1 MKKKKAIYHNIK
13 LYTTTN
19 FELTKNENSPK
30 ILPTVLPYENTYKP
44 SSVSKR
50 KFKKPKRPKKSSR
63 ISLGSESAKNII
75 NIVNNMN
82 DDKNK
87 KIDLKMNINRYNI
100 KYYVS
105 NDNVFPDNFSDQDI
119 KYERVFSAKQLRS
132 DSYVNHKLKKFNTSR
147 LSSKRHHMNSLIAVF
162 PDKTNS
168 DISSKLQLNLSPTET
183 NDNVIN
189 ISHLTHSKKDI
200 KIDDSKK
207 QQSVLFPKE
216 ISFGMDSN
224 SKKESFPLVD
234 AKPST
239 ESVSKK
245 EEDFIIKKKEPGF
258 ILKKKQEIVLHR
270 RVESCFERPLSKSII
285 QSNQN
290 SKKQLK
296 IKIKNSNIEDNDS
309 LSNLIISPK
318 HSITEQKSIK
328 KTEEKKKDNNLI
340 LEQKKDKLLIRK
352 IIPDNNNISIRKLS
366 SKKNIIAVKNEP
378 VVNNETI
385 KKENV
390 VIKKE
395 EVKENEKEV
404 NISFDTKA
412 ADSLNK
418 SMEKMHRKA
427 ESQKPLNISI
437 DISKDKIINK
447 QKEKQEDEPTSISFF
462 DKKSRTNAFNTNAEE
477 SDSEQASENFSF
489 LTNNRKKKNT
499 LISNNL
505 SSKKRNSITLTEPKS
520 QLDIPSNPRKFKLQR
535 KLTSSAM
542 RSINGKFG
550 TLRINQKTPHT
561 LNINTQDSLLEAS
574 ISQVEA
580 ENLLESIFENIK
592 LADDD
597 DRKLNRSFSFDE
609 IDFVSDKYQ
618 KYKKEMITREEK
630 KINGKILSIT
640 SLQKGRYKSFLDSA
654 LVAIKQNTVYKT
666 IVGKLKQNFIM
677 FNTIDSDRQQKETE
691 ITQMQNFFKQKLLF
705 YDKTRSIVINGK
717 IKDMLMTRYLEI
729 SGELQR
735 NFLNTNDYQV
745 GRCRLV
751 SGKRKGK
758 PQRKKLYIS
767 KSITKDMSK
776 ALTMA
781 KDRDPLKSFH
791 TLLTENKK
799 KQIEELFKKA
809 SDKSENT
816 IYVQDFISKDTT
828 YLIFSLQ
835 HQFNVVVPP
844 LFLQNCDKSRSIS
857 FLESMT
863 IDHGVTKTRS
873 FDKILRNDSQNISST
888 TTKHVN
894 NSNLKRRKSV
904 QHQNN
909 QSLLNVD
916 LLRKLT
922 FKNEDNSFHQMNTN
936 AAKTV
941 PLITLNGI
949 AMESGAKSPTK
960 QNRIKKKPSRNEL
973 VFSILPK
980 KSNAFNNSNTVLL
993 KDSIINKQIKKGKR
1007 IIRTRVFDSMENEKP
1022 IANETNF
1029 FSTLNKDITLI
1040 QTNKIKSNYLES
1052 LGNDMY
1058 QKIFFYIEEHNIS
1071 FIKQSID
1078 DNIANININHQDS
1091 KGNTFLNYA
1100 VRFNFDEIVEFLLRL
1115 GCNPNIGNVSTLI

>member
-1 MKKKKAIYHNIK
+1 
-13 LYTTTN
+13 
-19 FELTKNENSPK
+19 
-30 ILPTVLPYENTYKP
+30 
-44 SSVSKR
+44 
-50 KFKKPKRPKKSSR
+50 
-63 ISLGSESAKNII
+63 
-75 NIVNNMN
+75 
-82 DDKNK
+82 
-87 KIDLKMNINRYNI
+87 
-100 KYYVS
+100 
-105 NDNVFPDNFSDQDI
+105 
-119 KYERVFSAKQLRS
+119 
-132 DSYVNHKLKKFNTSR
+132 
-147 LSSKRHHMNSLIAVF
+147 
-162 PDKTNS
+162 
-168 DISSKLQLNLSPTET
+168 
-183 NDNVIN
+183 
-189 ISHLTHSKKDI
+189 
-200 KIDDSKK
+200 
-207 QQSVLFPKE
+207 
-216 ISFGMDSN
+216 
-224 SKKESFPLVD
+224 
-234 AKPST
+234 
-239 ESVSKK
+239 
-245 EEDFIIKKKEPGF
+245 
-258 ILKKKQEIVLHR
+258 
-270 RVESCFERPLSKSII
+270 
-285 QSNQN
+285 
-290 SKKQLK
+290 
-296 IKIKNSNIEDNDS
+296 
-309 LSNLIISPK
+309 
-318 HSITEQKSIK
+318 
-328 KTEEKKKDNNLI
+328 
-340 LEQKKDKLLIRK
+340 
-352 IIPDNNNISIRKLS
+352 
-366 SKKNIIAVKNEP
+366 
-378 VVNNETI
+378 
-385 KKENV
+385 
-390 VIKKE
+390 
-395 EVKENEKEV
+395 
-404 NISFDTKA
+404 
-412 ADSLNK
+412 
-418 SMEKMHRKA
+418 
-427 ESQKPLNISI
+427 
-437 DISKDKIINK
+437 
-447 QKEKQEDEPTSISFF
+447 
-462 DKKSRTNAFNTNAEE
+462 
-477 SDSEQASENFSF
+477 
-489 LTNNRKKKNT
+489 
-499 LISNNL
+499 
-505 SSKKRNSITLTEPKS
+505 
-520 QLDIPSNPRKFKLQR
+520 
-535 KLTSSAM
+535 M

-561 LNINTQDSLLEAS
+561 RNINTQDSLLEAS

-592 LADDD
+592 LADND

-691 ITQMQNFFKQKLLF
+691 ITQMHNFFMQKLLF

-857 FLESMT
+857 FLERMT

-873 FDKILRNDSQNISST
+873 FDKILRNDSQNISSR

-941 PLITLNGI
+941 PLNTLNGI

-1058 QKIFFYIEEHNIS
+1058 QKLFFYIEEHNIS
-1071 FIKQSID
+1071 YIKKSID
-1078 DNIANININHQDS
+1078 DNIANININYQDS